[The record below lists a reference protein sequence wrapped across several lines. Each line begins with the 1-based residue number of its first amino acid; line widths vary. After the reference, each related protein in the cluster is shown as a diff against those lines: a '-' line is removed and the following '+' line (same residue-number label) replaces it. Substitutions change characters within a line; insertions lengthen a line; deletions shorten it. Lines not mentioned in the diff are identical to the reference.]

1 MDDVSAAGVKHP
13 GARCQAPEGVGKW
26 PPRGG
31 SRIVPPMNQS
41 QPAPEESGFPGG
53 AYRANL
59 YVYDPHGRIDWYA
72 IAPQSFA
79 EGRYFTMG
87 RSPDCNIVLADGS
100 VSAHHA
106 YIASN
111 GGELFLRDL
120 GSTNGVLVNDERMS
134 EVALRHGDVLRMG
147 ATDIRFLFSYR
158 EGPVQLVLEFV
169 EGPNAGRSLA
179 TYGSSTTIGRLNCAV
194 NLHGPGL
201 APQHVRIDAY
211 GPELMYVVN
220 LRRENLTRLN
230 DGLVEGIST
239 ARDGDVL
246 TIGEHVL
253 RLRVVDAS
261 DVAATD
267 EVPQGL
273 GTLQI
278 ATDSG
283 VRAQAPV
290 AQILMSADDLQRLD
304 AAHFARTGE
313 DPTSLEMFPPSEAA
327 LLGPVPT
334 PAVSPPPAPPPP
346 AVSRPVR
353 ERPAADPAGRSG
365 RHPPIAGRAPGPI
378 PAQPRRRAL
387 WPWFV
392 AIPLLM
398 VAGALFA
405 LKLTPI
411 RRNATLVGEI
421 LPSQEQPLASPAR
434 ARVEKLLVAVGDRVS
449 ARDALLTLVDL
460 DVEAE
465 VAGLAA
471 QIAALQHPPA
481 PTVRAV
487 GRAEGRIDAG
497 QLAAL
502 SRAEVALA
510 TARGALDDANA
521 AYNRREATFDS
532 VTVAQRAVDEAA
544 AAVDRQR
551 AALTREVRRR
561 DPGAG
566 PSVDVERLARLMAQ
580 REAAEK
586 KLFVTLEAPRAGLVL
601 TFGMPDLRVGST
613 LRKDQ
618 PVLVLGDVSRVTA
631 RLGVPP
637 ESLAEVEAARQAIVT
652 PEGFKEPRIPV
663 TFERA
668 GPAARADG
676 TFPLDTLLENPN
688 GLFRPGQR
696 VRAEVEL
703 PRTDALS
710 FLFGTR

>member
-1 MDDVSAAGVKHP
+1 
-13 GARCQAPEGVGKW
+13 
-26 PPRGG
+26 
-31 SRIVPPMNQS
+31 MNQS

-106 YIASN
+106 YIAAE

-120 GSTNGVLVNDERMS
+120 GSTNGVLVNDERMV

-201 APQHVRIDAY
+201 APQHVRVDAY

-230 DGLVEGIST
+230 ETLVEGIST

-253 RLRVVDAS
+253 RLRVVDAG

-278 ATDSG
+278 STDSG

-290 AQILMSADDLQRLD
+290 AQIMMSADDLQRLD
-304 AAHFARTGE
+304 AAHFARKGE

-327 LLGPVPT
+327 IAPLVPESVSAAPPVPNRV
-334 PAVSPPPAPPPP
+334 PAAR
-346 AVSRPVR
+346 AAR
-353 ERPAADPAGRSG
+353 ERPPVEPAARSG
-365 RHPPIAGRAPGPI
+365 RHPPVPGRPASPT
-378 PAQPRRRAL
+378 PAQPRRRAV

-392 AIPLLM
+392 AIPVLM
-398 VAGALFA
+398 IAGALFA

-411 RRNATLVGEI
+411 RRSATLVGEI
-421 LPSQEQPLASPAR
+421 VPSQEQPVAAPVR
-434 ARVEKLLVAVGDRVS
+434 ARVEKLLVGVGDRVS

-471 QIAALQHPPA
+471 QIAALENPAA
-481 PTVRAV
+481 PTVRAE
-487 GRAEGRIDAG
+487 GRAEGRVDAA

-510 TARGALDDANA
+510 AARTALDDANA
-521 AYNRREATFDS
+521 AYNRREATFES
-532 VTVAQRAVDEAA
+532 VTTARRSVDEAA
-544 AAVDRQR
+544 VAVERER

-561 DPGAG
+561 PAAPGVS
-566 PSVDVERLARLMAQ
+566 PDVERLARLIAQ
-580 REAAEK
+580 RDAAEK

-601 TFGMPDLRVGST
+601 TFGLPDLRVGST

-637 ESLAEVEAARQAIVT
+637 EALAEVEAARQAILT

-668 GPAARADG
+668 GPAARSDG

-703 PRTDALS
+703 PRTDGLS
-710 FLFGTR
+710 WLFGAR

>member
-1 MDDVSAAGVKHP
+1 
-13 GARCQAPEGVGKW
+13 
-26 PPRGG
+26 
-31 SRIVPPMNQS
+31 MNPS

-79 EGRYFTMG
+79 EDRYFTMG
-87 RSPDCNIVLADGS
+87 RSPDCNISLADGS

-106 YIASN
+106 YIAAE

-120 GSTNGVLVNDERMS
+120 DSTNGVHVNDGRMA

-169 EGPNAGRSLA
+169 EGPNAGRCVA

-194 NLHGPGL
+194 NLNGHGL
-201 APQHVRIDAY
+201 APQHVRVDAY

-220 LRRENLTRLN
+220 LRRENLTLLN
-230 DGLVEGIST
+230 ETVVEGIST

-246 TIGEHVL
+246 TIGEHVV
-253 RLRVVDAS
+253 RLRIVDAG

-267 EVPQGL
+267 EVPPGL

-278 ATDSG
+278 STDSG

-290 AQILMSADDLQRLD
+290 AQIRMSADDLERLD
-304 AAHFARTGE
+304 AAHVAQSGRE
-313 DPTSLEMFPPSEAA
+313 PTSLEMLATGDA
-327 LLGPVPT
+327 LVPLVPLVPVPAQET
-334 PAVSPPPAPPPP
+334 PVAARIP
-346 AVSRPVR
+346 R
-353 ERPAADPAGRSG
+353 ERPPADSAAPRGRHAPVSGRAADSTPR
-365 RHPPIAGRAPGPI
+365 
-378 PAQPRRRAL
+378 QPRRRAL
-387 WPWFV
+387 WPWAV

-398 VAGALFA
+398 IAAALLA
-405 LKLTPI
+405 LRFTPI
-411 RRNATLVGEI
+411 RRSATLMGEI
-421 LPSQEQPLASPAR
+421 LPSQEQSIVAPVR
-434 ARVEKLLVAVGDRVS
+434 ARVEKLLIRVGDRVS
-449 ARDALLTLVDL
+449 ARDALLTVVDL
-460 DVEAE
+460 EVEAE
-465 VAGLAA
+465 IASLTA
-471 QIAALQHPPA
+471 QIEALEASPA
-481 PTVRAV
+481 PTIPVD
-487 GRAEGRIDAG
+487 GRPERRVDAA

-510 TARGALDDANA
+510 AARTGLDDANA

-532 VTVAQRAVDEAA
+532 VSTARRVVDDAT
-544 AAVDRQR
+544 AAVERER
-551 AALTREVRRR
+551 AALTRDVRRR
-561 DPGAG
+561 PSAPGVS
-566 PSVDVERLARLMAQ
+566 PNIERLARLMAQ
-580 REAAEK
+580 RDAAER
-586 KLFVTLEAPRAGLVL
+586 KLFVTLEAPRAGVVL
-601 TFGMPDLRVGST
+601 TFGTPDLRVGST
-613 LRKDQ
+613 LREQQ
-618 PVLVLGDVSRVTA
+618 PVLLIGDVSRVTA

-637 ESLAEVEAARQAIVT
+637 DALVEVEAARQAILT

-668 GPAARADG
+668 GPAARSDG

-696 VRAEVEL
+696 VRAEVEFNSTNGL
-703 PRTDALS
+703 IW
-710 FLFGTR
+710 LFGAR